1 MCSRDNNLV
10 QCIVLALFTFSLLG
24 YIFLFLAF
32 MFSWY
37 LSLANL
43 ARGMLLEV
51 LAVMFPGGD
60 DINFEAPSWR
70 LGEGSRLVVGVRLLF
85 LDGRVLDSTG

>member
-1 MCSRDNNLV
+1 MTYLDNPYLLA
-10 QCIVLALFTFSLLG
+10 VLALFTFSLLG

-43 ARGMLLEV
+43 ARGIL
-51 LAVMFPGGD
+51 
-60 DINFEAPSWR
+60 
-70 LGEGSRLVVGVRLLF
+70 
-85 LDGRVLDSTG
+85 